1 MSSIEAILVCA
12 LIYGIGDYVSHKTK
26 AILPMIFVSGLL
38 FLVGFWT
45 ILPKSLF
52 QDSKV
57 FDFAIT
63 IAPVFV
69 VYLGTLLNIE
79 ELRREYRTVIM
90 ALLSITVI
98 AVFLYFVATPII
110 GREYAIS
117 AAGPVTGGLV
127 ATLIVQQTAGAMG
140 LENIVIFATLLL
152 VLQSFIGLPIAA
164 FCLSKEAQNVIED
177 YRSKVVTD
185 AQAGDDEER
194 ADRRPWW
201 QFVPA
206 TPAALQTPFILLTKA
221 FFVTWLAVSFA
232 EITGGV
238 IDKFVIALF
247 FGVLFKEIGFLEEKV
262 LDKAGS
268 TGLALFALFALIY
281 YSVPKATPDILL
293 DMMFPL
299 FVVFSLAIVA
309 VALVSFPL
317 SKFFGYS
324 WKLCIAIGISC
335 MFGFPGTYLI
345 PTEVAENY
353 GDTEEEKKFLLDHM
367 LPKMLVAG
375 FTTVTI
381 ASVFVAGFMVKL
393 L

>member
-293 DMMFPL
+293 DMLFPL
-299 FVVFSLAIVA
+299 FVIFSLAIVA

-353 GDTEEEKKFLLDHM
+353 GDTEEEKKYLLDHM